1 MKKILLL
8 DIENVT
14 VKADEIFAFC
24 QKYDRVY
31 VSFAKTPAIFA
42 LQDIELLSKLLNYK
56 LFLITMTENKKSNGA
71 DFGLAF
77 YARVLS
83 GQFKPNKTKFYILS
97 SDRDFEHI
105 ARLLQKKS
113 FKVKQVTK
121 EQYIMHKILT
131 MDLCQN

>member
-1 MKKILLL
+1 M
-8 DIENVT
+8 DVENVT

-31 VSFAKTPAIFA
+31 VSFAKTPAIFG

-77 YARVLS
+77 YAGVLS

-105 ARLLQKKS
+105 ARLLQKSHLRLSKS
-113 FKVKQVTK
+113 PKSI
-121 EQYIMHKILT
+121 YYA
-131 MDLCQN
+131 

>member
-1 MKKILLL
+1 M
-8 DIENVT
+8 DVENVT

-31 VSFAKTPAIFA
+31 VSFAKTPAIFG

-77 YARVLS
+77 YAGVLS

-105 ARLLQKKS
+105 ARLLQKSHLRLSKS
-113 FKVKQVTK
+113 PKSN
-121 EQYIMHKILT
+121 ILCIKILT